1 MSLRIAAVDQGTTST
16 RALVFTDSG
25 AEVVFSRTHATTYP
39 HPGWV
44 EQDAHEL
51 LGNVRAA
58 IAVAGKVDAIGIANQ
73 GESCLA
79 WDSETGEP
87 LTPVIVWQDGRT
99 AADLGQIDVA
109 TQTEIAARSGLPADP
124 YFSASKLGWIV
135 RNCEAARAALSAG
148 RLRLGTTDAFFL
160 DRLTGN
166 FVTDRATASR
176 TSLMNLTTGAWD
188 ETLCDVFGVPRE
200 SLPEIVANTHSFGT
214 VGNVPI
220 SASIVDQQA
229 ALFGHGCRARGEAKI
244 TFGTGA
250 FALAV
255 SGHEAV
261 DPNDAGGLLP
271 TVAWDLGDDPVYAL
285 DGGVYDVGSAID
297 WAVRAGLGTAVSS
310 FADFEAP
317 SAISRGL
324 AFVPAFSGLAAPHW
338 DRTAA
343 PVLIGLQPST
353 SQQDIR
359 QALLEGIAFAT
370 ASVIEAM
377 AKALPLSGPISIDG
391 GVSGSPYFVRF
402 LASLLERPVVVRG
415 LSEQTSLGVAMLAA
429 TGIGQVLSTPAAKG
443 DTQYEPALEITVEQ
457 RALHAEAVSRSR
469 NWRR

>member
-16 RALVFTDSG
+16 RALVFTDQAQRSSSSHACHHLSASG
-25 AEVVFSRTHATTYP
+25 MGRAGCARVAR
-39 HPGWV
+39 
-44 EQDAHEL
+44 QR
-51 LGNVRAA
+51 RAA

-109 TQTEIAARSGLPADP
+109 TQMEIAARSGLPADP

-188 ETLCDVFGVPRE
+188 ETLCAVFGVPRE

-297 WAVRAGLGTAVSS
+297 WVRAGLGTAVSS
-310 FADFEAP
+310 LP
-317 SAISRGL
+317 ISRLSAISRGL
-324 AFVPAFSGLAAPHW
+324 AFVPAFGLAAPHW

-359 QALLEGIAFAT
+359 QALRGDRFRNSVGDRGDGEGAA
-370 ASVIEAM
+370 AERAN
-377 AKALPLSGPISIDG
+377 LDRWRRLRQPIFRAIS
-391 GVSGSPYFVRF
+391 
-402 LASLLERPVVVRG
+402 
-415 LSEQTSLGVAMLAA
+415 GVAART
-429 TGIGQVLSTPAAKG
+429 TGR
-443 DTQYEPALEITVEQ
+443 
-457 RALHAEAVSRSR
+457 RAWFE
-469 NWRR
+469 